1 MEVVF
6 VDGDAARDAVREVR
20 DANGSDTNWMAVT
33 YEGPKSMKLKLL
45 GKGTGG
51 ADEMAGMVKPEMA
64 VYGLVR
70 VVDRIDNSD
79 TVKFVF
85 VLFLG
90 EKVPRMQRAR
100 ISVHQNAVKEFLGQA
115 HVDYSCA
122 TAAEL
127 TNDVIVSKVTI
138 TSGSSSRV
146 LDSKEGRPIGLADK
160 SSAAVGRR
168 VAASRK
174 EEINTDTFAEGQDA
188 VRDALLAVRSD
199 ADETVWALFE
209 FDGSKLVVVGTGTG
223 SVDDDI
229 VPKLRADAIMYALVR
244 KIERFELTDTV
255 KFAFVTYTG
264 AAVPCMQKA
273 RLNAYSSMIDD
284 VFSPYHVVVHAEEPH
299 EVSDKIIVDAIAA
312 ASGTADHV
320 LDAAPAPAAPA
331 PAPAAAAAAPV
342 EPKPAEEKP
351 EPRKWT
357 PRPKAEGEKKAP
369 AAAAAKTGDEPRARD
384 ALYFNDE
391 EGCRA
396 AIAEVRNDECATQWA
411 VFGTEKATGGARL
424 LGKGVDF
431 GEMTALLTDKVV
443 AWVLLRRTLRIDESE
458 TTKFVFINW
467 IGDGIPRMLRA
478 RLGTWSGVVQAFIA
492 PYHVDINASSLE
504 EVTEDIIMNAIQSAA
519 GTKIHVLA

>member
-6 VDGDAARDAVREVR
+6 IDGDAARDAVREVR

-51 ADEMAGMVKPEMA
+51 ADEMASMVTPEMA

-85 VLFLG
+85 VLYLG

-146 LDSKEGRPIGLADK
+146 LDAKEGRPIGLADK
-160 SSAAVGRR
+160 GSAAVGRR

-174 EEINTDTFAEGQDA
+174 EEINTDTFSEGQDA
-188 VRDALLAVRSD
+188 VRAALLAVRSD
-199 ADETVWALFE
+199 ADDTVWALFD
-209 FDGSKLVVVGTGTG
+209 FDGSKLGVVATGCG
-223 SVDDDI
+223 SVDDEV
-229 VPKLRADAIMYALVR
+229 VPKLRDDAIMYALVR

-284 VFSPYHVVVHAEEPH
+284 VFSPYHVVVHAEEPR

-320 LDAAPAPAAPA
+320 LDAAPVAPV
-331 PAPAAAAAAPV
+331 APAAATPAAPV
-342 EPKPAEEKP
+342 EPKAKPAEEKP

-357 PRPKAEGEKKAP
+357 PRPKTEEKKAP
-369 AAAAAKTGDEPRARD
+369 AAKAAGDEPRARD

-424 LGKGVDF
+424 LGKGVEF

-458 TTKFVFINW
+458 TTKFVFVNW
-467 IGDGIPRMLRA
+467 IGENIPRMLRA

-492 PYHVDINASSLE
+492 PYHVDINASSLD

-519 GTKIHVLA
+519 GTKINVLA

>member
-51 ADEMAGMVKPEMA
+51 ADEMATMVKPEMA

-174 EEINTDTFAEGQDA
+174 EEINTDTFSEGQDA
-188 VRDALLAVRSD
+188 VREALLAVRSD

-209 FDGSKLVVVGTGTG
+209 FDGSKLVVVATGSG
-223 SVDDDI
+223 SVDDEV

-320 LDAAPAPAAPA
+320 LDAAPALPLPL
-331 PAPAAAAAAPV
+331 PLPLLTLRRRQLQRRSSPS
-342 EPKPAEEKP
+342 P
-351 EPRKWT
+351 PRRSRSRASGRRG
-357 PRPKAEGEKKAP
+357 PR
-369 AAAAAKTGDEPRARD
+369 PRARRRRRRRPRR
-384 ALYFNDE
+384 ATSR
-391 EGCRA
+391 GRATRCTSTTRRA
-396 AIAEVRNDECATQWA
+396 AARRLRRCATTSARRSGRCLARRRRRAARGCWA
-411 VFGTEKATGGARL
+411 R
-424 LGKGVDF
+424 
-431 GEMTALLTDKVV
+431 
-443 AWVLLRRTLRIDESE
+443 
-458 TTKFVFINW
+458 
-467 IGDGIPRMLRA
+467 
-478 RLGTWSGVVQAFIA
+478 
-492 PYHVDINASSLE
+492 ASSL
-504 EVTEDIIMNAIQSAA
+504 AR
-519 GTKIHVLA
+519 

>member
-6 VDGDAARDAVREVR
+6 VDGDAARDAIREVR

-33 YEGPKSMKLKLL
+33 YDNPKTMKMKLL

-51 ADEMAGMVKPEMA
+51 ADELAGIIQPEQA
-64 VYGLVR
+64 VYALIR

-90 EKVPRMQRAR
+90 EKLPRMLRAR
-100 ISVHQNAVKEFLGQA
+100 ISVHQNAVKEFIGQA

-122 TAAEL
+122 TPAEL
-127 TNDVIVSKVTI
+127 TNDIIVSKVTI

-146 LDSKEGRPIGLADK
+146 IDASNGRPIGLGGKD
-160 SSAAVGRR
+160 SAAVTGR
-168 VAASRK
+168 VAASKK
-174 EEINTDTFAEGQDA
+174 EEINTDSFAVEDA

-199 ADETVWALFE
+199 ADDTVWALFE
-209 FDGSKLVVVGTGTG
+209 FDGSKLVFCDKGTG
-223 SVDDDI
+223 SVDDELI
-229 VPKLRADAIMYALVR
+229 PKLRSDAIMYALVR

-255 KFAFVTYTG
+255 KFAHITYTG
-264 AAVPCMQKA
+264 ADVPFMLRG

-284 VFSPYHVVVHAEEPH
+284 VFSPYHVVVHAEYPN

-320 LDAAPAPAAPA
+320 LDAVPEPAAPA
-331 PAPAAAAAAPV
+331 PAPVPQEQAPQEEKPKPKPEPKKHTPAAAP
-342 EPKPAEEKP
+342 KPQP
-351 EPRKWT
+351 
-357 PRPKAEGEKKAP
+357 
-369 AAAAAKTGDEPRARD
+369 KTGDEPRPRD

-396 AIAEVRNDECATQWA
+396 AIAEVRNDECPTVWA
-411 VFGTEKATGGARL
+411 IFGTDKATGGARL
-424 LGKGVDF
+424 LGKGVEAE
-431 GEMTALLTDKVV
+431 EMYSLLTDKVV
-443 AWVLLRRTLRIDESE
+443 AWVLLRRTLKIDESE

-467 IGDGIPRMLRA
+467 IGDNIPRMLRA
-478 RLGTWSGVVQAFIA
+478 RLGTWSGVVQEFIE
-492 PYHVDINASSLE
+492 PYHVDINASSLDE
-504 EVTEDIIMNAIQSAA
+504 ITEDILMNTIEEAA
-519 GTKIHVLA
+519 GTKVHVLA